1 MPPSHM
7 IATAIEVVSV
17 VVVDGTSVVVVVV
30 RVFSSSCLVVG
41 VIAGKIV
48 DDIVVV
54 DNRVV
59 IVFSIEFVV
68 DVTSD
73 NVLAK
78 INYFY
83 VINLLT
89 FIFRNLILENSLQ
102 KARIKCVFLKY

>member
-1 MPPSHM
+1 M
-7 IATAIEVVSV
+7 IATAIGVVLV

-54 DNRVV
+54 DNGVV

-73 NVLAK
+73 NVLSK

-89 FIFRNLILENSLQ
+89 FIFRNLILRNSLQ
-102 KARIKCVFLKY
+102 KARIKCVFLEY